1 MAPTPAKES
10 DGAAATLVGGV
21 AAAVVAVVALL

>member
-10 DGAAATLVGGV
+10 DGATARVGAV